1 MSHVSERRS
10 FQSNRRHCKAIAH
23 VSAPFKQLEQLVA
36 KIQAQLAPTAH
47 VQHNILLDGR
57 GSKRKR
63 QIDVLVTQK
72 IGQYEINVAI
82 ECKDYKKP
90 VNVKGVEEFYG
101 LLTNVGAQKGVLARP
116 KGFTK
121 SAKTRADGYQ
131 IDLYS
136 PFDTGAHKWQV
147 QATIPAICDFRT
159 ARMSFGLVMSKPFP
173 FRVPQNF
180 YSDVVAYAT
189 NGKELGTPLAV
200 ASRRWND
207 GKFPSLPGE
216 HQSLDIFATREVMMD
231 NGYGTRV
238 PIEISVSL
246 LVERQLYFGQLPLSR
261 VSGFKDEMTG
271 KVITNA
277 FEFGMMDPNE
287 VEKKWLPI
295 KDASQAPIRP
305 VITMQGLI
313 AWG

>member
-1 MSHVSERRS
+1 M
-10 FQSNRRHCKAIAH
+10 KK
-23 VSAPFKQLEQLVA
+23 PFKELEELVA
-36 KIQAQLAPTAH
+36 KIQAQLAPNAK
-47 VQHNILLDGR
+47 VQHNVLLEGR
-57 GSKRKR
+57 QSKRKR
-63 QIDVLVTQK
+63 QIDILVEQK
-72 IGQYEINVAI
+72 IGQYQINIII

-101 LLTNVGAQKGVLARP
+101 LFEDVGAQKGVLVCP

-121 SAKTRADGYQ
+121 SAKARADGYQ

-147 QATIPAICDFRT
+147 KATIPAICDFRS
-159 ARMSFGLVMSKPFP
+159 ARMSFGVVMNKPFP
-173 FRVPQNF
+173 FKIPQDF
-180 YSDVVAYAT
+180 YSAVVAFDADG
-189 NGKELGTPLAV
+189 NELGTPLAV
-200 ASRRWND
+200 AMQRWND
-207 GKFPSLPGE
+207 GDFPFSRGD
-216 HQSLDIFATREVMMD
+216 HKGLDIFSSREVMMD

-238 PIEISVSL
+238 PIEMSVSL
-246 LVERQLYFGQLPLSR
+246 MVVQKLYFGQLPLSR

-277 FEFGMMDPNE
+277 FEFGMLDPEE
-287 VEKKWLPI
+287 VETTWLPI
-295 KDASQAPIRP
+295 EDASKAPIHP